1 MLKIAARACQEAGLL
16 AKKHFKKKIK
26 TSHKGPFDLVTDI
39 DYQCEKLILEKIQR
53 KYPSHSIVSEEKGT
67 IEKKSEYTWIVD
79 PLDGTINYARGI
91 AYFGNSIAIVR
102 DKKDPVIGVVY
113 DPLQNELFYAEKGK
127 GAFLNHKKIKVSGI
141 SLLSDAIVATDFT
154 TQKKFMNRQYN
165 LDMMISHK
173 IMGLRMMNAN
183 SINMGNL
190 ASGRFDAYIK
200 VNVNFEDFAAGVVLV
215 EEAGGKV
222 TDIYGKPFE
231 RDSTSILMS
240 NGILHKKLLALFG

>member
-200 VNVNFEDFAAGVVLV
+200 VNVNLKCFFF
-215 EEAGGKV
+215 KC
-222 TDIYGKPFE
+222 F
-231 RDSTSILMS
+231 TSLC
-240 NGILHKKLLALFG
+240 